1 MGFFGGSKSP
11 PPVYYAP
18 PPPPTVDDAE
28 IKAAKAKEAEILRK
42 QRGRAATLL
51 TSGLGVTE
59 QAPTQKKTLLGA

>member
-1 MGFFGGSKSP
+1 MGFIGGSSPPP

-18 PPPPTVDDAE
+18 PPPTENDAE
-28 IKAAKAKEAEILRK
+28 IKAAKDKEAEILRK

>member
-18 PPPPTVDDAE
+18 PMPTENDAE
-28 IKAAKAKEAEILRK
+28 IKAAKDKEAEILRK

-59 QAPTQKKTLLGA
+59 QAPTQKETLLGA

>member
-1 MGFFGGSKSP
+1 MGFFGRSKSP

>member
-18 PPPPTVDDAE
+18 APPTENDAE
-28 IKAAKAKEAEILRK
+28 IKAAKVKEEEILRK

>member
-1 MGFFGGSKSP
+1 MGFIGGSASP

-18 PPPPTVDDAE
+18 PPPTENDAE

-42 QRGRAATLL
+42 QRGRASTLL

>member
-1 MGFFGGSKSP
+1 MGFFGGSESP

-18 PPPPTVDDAE
+18 PPPTENDVE
-28 IKAAKAKEAEILRK
+28 IKAAKDKEAEILRK

>member
-1 MGFFGGSKSP
+1 MSFFGGSKSP

-18 PPPPTVDDAE
+18 PPPTVNDAE
-28 IKAAKAKEAEILRK
+28 IKVAKTKEAEILRK

>member
-1 MGFFGGSKSP
+1 MGFIGGSKSP

-18 PPPPTVDDAE
+18 PTPTENDAE
-28 IKAAKAKEAEILRK
+28 IKAAKDKEAEILRK